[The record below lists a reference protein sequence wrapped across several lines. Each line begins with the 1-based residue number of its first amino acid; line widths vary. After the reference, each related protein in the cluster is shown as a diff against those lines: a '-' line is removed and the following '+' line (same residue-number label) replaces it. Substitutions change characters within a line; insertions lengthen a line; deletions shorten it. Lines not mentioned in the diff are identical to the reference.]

1 MSSSKS
7 TLIQKYID
15 AQLLNIKSMRIRY
28 PTMDSK
34 ISKSQSIDINL
45 NTVRLAQLQN
55 ALRLCANEL
64 PIACHCAGTVSIE
77 LIGELLPNLVL
88 TFHLHRNI
96 HSLWLPES
104 SAGTRLL
111 DGKPILRLLYECGVR
126 GPLEAVIEAFKDQ
139 TKRGPT
145 LAMMAKLQQLVEQ
158 LPPDTKAQLTPNQP
172 EPALTSSK
180 QGKSTK

>member
-1 MSSSKS
+1 MSSSRFMP
-7 TLIQKYID
+7 TQKYID
-15 AQLLNIKSMRIRY
+15 AQLLDIKAIRIRY
-28 PTMDSK
+28 PAADSK
-34 ISKSQSIDINL
+34 ISKSQSIDVNL
-45 NTVRLAQLQN
+45 NAVRLAQLQN
-55 ALRLCANEL
+55 AMRLCDNEL
-64 PIACHCAGTVSIE
+64 PIC
-77 LIGELLPNLVL
+77 ELLPNLVL

-104 SAGTRLL
+104 SGGTRLL

-145 LAMMAKLQQLVEQ
+145 PAMMAKLQQLVEQ

-180 QGKSTK
+180 QSKSTK

>member
-1 MSSSKS
+1 M
-7 TLIQKYID
+7 
-15 AQLLNIKSMRIRY
+15 
-28 PTMDSK
+28 
-34 ISKSQSIDINL
+34 
-45 NTVRLAQLQN
+45 
-55 ALRLCANEL
+55 
-64 PIACHCAGTVSIE
+64 E

-145 LAMMAKLQQLVEQ
+145 LSSLAPKWMAVCPSDAASDTQSAKESPSPPLLVIC
-158 LPPDTKAQLTPNQP
+158 
-172 EPALTSSK
+172 
-180 QGKSTK
+180 

>member
-1 MSSSKS
+1 MSSSRFMP
-7 TLIQKYID
+7 TQKYID
-15 AQLLNIKSMRIRY
+15 AQLLDIKAIRIRY
-28 PTMDSK
+28 PAADSK
-34 ISKSQSIDINL
+34 ISKSQSIDVNL
-45 NTVRLAQLQN
+45 NAVRLAQLQN
-55 ALRLCANEL
+55 ALRLCDNEL
-64 PIACHCAGTVSIE
+64 PICCHCAGTVSIE

-126 GPLEAVIEAFKDQ
+126 GPLEAVIESFEDQ

-145 LAMMAKLQQLVEQ
+145 PAMMAKLQQLVEQ
-158 LPPDTKAQLTPNQP
+158 LPPETQAQLTPNQP

-180 QGKSTK
+180 QSKSTK